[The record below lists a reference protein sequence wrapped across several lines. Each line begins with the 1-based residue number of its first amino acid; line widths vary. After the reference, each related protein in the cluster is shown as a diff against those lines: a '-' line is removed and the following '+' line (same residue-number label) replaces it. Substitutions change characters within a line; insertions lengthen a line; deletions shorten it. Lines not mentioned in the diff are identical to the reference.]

1 MIYKERKAL
10 WADLDLDNWEY
21 LCWMMSSTSMF
32 SAQIIILEMTR
43 HTANIY
49 LRVQL
54 VAKEVKYKQSSVT
67 DDAFLS
73 LLSHQPPVFKPRS
86 RGVTGQRVQ
95 QRAGLLGDSRL
106 KERSLWY
113 MMLILSPSSRQVV
126 RNKEASCEQGDW
138 WRLGEMR
145 RWWEVGGQRQTWFPS
160 SPLINTMWCPL
171 TVNYVVKKNK
181 WVLFFF

>member
-1 MIYKERKAL
+1 ML
-10 WADLDLDNWEY
+10 
-21 LCWMMSSTSMF
+21 F
-32 SAQIIILEMTR
+32 
-43 HTANIY
+43 
-49 LRVQL
+49 LR
-54 VAKEVKYKQSSVT
+54 
-67 DDAFLS
+67 

-95 QRAGLLGDSRL
+95 QWAGLLGDSRL

-126 RNKEASCEQGDW
+126 RNKEACCEQGDW

-145 RWWEVGGQRQTWFPS
+145 RWWEVGGQRQTWFPT

-171 TVNYVVKKNK
+171 TVNFVVKKNK
-181 WVLFFF
+181 CFFFFKYTLLISNSDIQGTILLHVLAFLSDEKLDKQPKAISQLAYAVSIEI